1 MLSLYR
7 SLLRYYRIKKI
18 SFVLLLIFNIV
29 FYRWLITDDVKA
41 SNINFVTEAFAEEYN
56 NINGVFVSALNYTM
70 PAIDVGYKTQGFNN
84 RDLTIASMLNLSQND
99 PLKIL
104 KYQMPVISLVD
115 INASNEKTSQSQ
127 SASQQ
132 KENSNKAAD
141 AVAKNNNTSAPD
153 KPSVN
158 TKMPD
163 KPLILLYHTHTMESY
178 IATEK
183 YKYVASYGY
192 DRTNDPNFNMD
203 RVGDSLTN
211 YLVNDYGV
219 GVLHDRAIHDYNYD
233 QSYYNSSLSVKKYLD
248 EYSSIKVTIDLHRDG
263 YGSVMKPGV
272 DNIPVLSNLPNQSYR
287 KKYLININGQT
298 AAKVLFIIGS
308 RRTPQMN
315 EDWKKNYEFAKQI
328 SDKLNELYPGMSLGI
343 EVHQYAEYNQ
353 HFSEKGI
360 LIELGSNYNTLEEAL
375 NTTPYLAKAIY
386 EVLKDDKLVQ

>member
-1 MLSLYR
+1 MYR
-7 SLLRYYRIKKI
+7 SSLRYYRIKKI
-18 SFVLLLIFNIV
+18 TFILLLFFNIV
-29 FYRWLITDDVKA
+29 FYKWLITDDIKA

-56 NINGVFVSALNYTM
+56 NINGVFVTALNYTM
-70 PAIDVGYKTQGFNN
+70 PAVDVGYKTQGFNN

-104 KYQMPVISLVD
+104 KYQMPIISQID
-115 INASNEKTSQSQ
+115 IDKTKKSYTTQFVNAK
-127 SASQQ
+127 
-132 KENSNKAAD
+132 KESTNKAKD
-141 AVAKNNNTSAPD
+141 ATTKNNVKTPD
-153 KPSVN
+153 TVVN
-158 TKMPD
+158 AKTHD

-178 IATEK
+178 VATEK

-192 DRTNDPNFNMD
+192 DRTNDLNYNMV
-203 RVGDSLTN
+203 RVGDSLAN
-211 YLVNDYGV
+211 YLINNYGV

-248 EYSSIKVTIDLHRDG
+248 EYPSIKVTIDLHRDG
-263 YGSVMKPGV
+263 YGSVMRPGV
-272 DNIPVLSNLPNQSYR
+272 DSIPVLSNLSNQAYR
-287 KKYLININGQT
+287 KKYLIDINGQT

-308 RRTPQMN
+308 RRTPKMN

-353 HFSEKGI
+353 HFSENGI

-375 NTTPYLAKAIY
+375 NTTSYLAKGIY
-386 EVLKDDKLVQ
+386 EALKGDGLLE